1 MENRSKPAW
10 LDENE
15 YPFRSRHFS
24 TSHGIMHYVDHGAG
38 DPIVFVPGN
47 PSWSFEARNMIKL
60 LSQQYRCLAVDHL
73 GFGLSEKPLEFSY
86 LPQEHA
92 RNLEALLDSLQLEQ
106 ITMVV
111 GDWGGPIGLSYAIR
125 RPEKIKAIVITN
137 TWLWSVRHDWYYQ
150 AFSGFMGGPIGRWLI
165 RKRNFFAQNV
175 VSMAFGDKSKLT
187 PLIHRH
193 YLQQFSNPAERKG
206 NWVFP
211 KQIIG
216 STDWLESLWNQRQ
229 ALTGKV
235 KLIAWGAKDIA
246 FREKE
251 LQTWIKAFPD
261 ARVMRFPH
269 SGHFIPEENPAELAQ
284 AILALDGKML

>member
-1 MENRSKPAW
+1 MKNTTRPIW

-15 YPFRSRHFS
+15 YPFESNFFS
-24 TSHGIMHYVDHGAG
+24 TPYGNVHYVDEGTG

-60 LSQQYRCLAVDHL
+60 LSKEYRCIAVDHL
-73 GFGLSEKPLEFSY
+73 GFGLSDKPLDFSY

-92 RNLEALLDSLQLEQ
+92 KNLEALLESLNLERV
-106 ITMVV
+106 TMVV

-125 RPEKIKAIVITN
+125 HPEKIKSIIITN
-137 TWLWSVRHDWYYQ
+137 TWLWSVKNDLYYQ
-150 AFSGFMGGPIGRWLI
+150 GFSGFMGGTLGRWLI
-165 RKRNFFAQNV
+165 RKHNFFAQNV

-187 PLIHRH
+187 PQIHRH
-193 YLQQFSNPAERKG
+193 YLKQFPTPEERKG

-216 STDWLESLWNQRQ
+216 ASDWLESLWDQRSLLNDKI
-229 ALTGKV
+229 AV
-235 KLIAWGAKDIA
+235 IAWGAKDIA

-251 LQTWIKAFPD
+251 LKTWISAFPK
-261 ARVMRFPH
+261 ARVIRFPN
-269 SGHFIPEENPAELAQ
+269 SGHFIPEEKPSELAD
-284 AILALDGKML
+284 AIRNI